1 MNPWKVVAFILA
13 AAILVILIKA
23 VQHLQRIEFVLNA
36 GCL

>member
-1 MNPWKVVAFILA
+1 MNPWKVIAFMLAAFILV
-13 AAILVILIKA
+13 AIIKA